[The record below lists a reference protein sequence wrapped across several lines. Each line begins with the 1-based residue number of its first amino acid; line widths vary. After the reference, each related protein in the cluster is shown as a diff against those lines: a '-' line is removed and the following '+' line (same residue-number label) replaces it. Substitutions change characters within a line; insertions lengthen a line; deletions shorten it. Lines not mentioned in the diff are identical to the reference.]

1 MTQEE
6 QSAEQISFEEALQTL
21 NQVVATLE
29 KGDLS
34 LDEAIEQYEQGA
46 AMAALCEQR
55 LKAAELRVR
64 QWQGEEG

>member
-6 QSAEQISFEEALQTL
+6 QSAAQVSFEEALHTL

-29 KGDLS
+29 QGELP
-34 LDEAIEQYEQGA
+34 LDQAIECYEKGA
-46 AMAALCEQR
+46 AMAALCEQK

-64 QWQGEEG
+64 QWQEEEA